1 LDYAAPVGTPVK
13 TIGDGVVIE
22 KGYQQNGGGNYLK
35 VKHNSIY
42 TTTYMHL
49 SRFAKGIKKGSFV
62 KQGDIIAYVGSTGL
76 STGPHL
82 DFRVYK
88 NNQPINPLTME
99 APPSL
104 PVKPELRDSFLV
116 VRANVL
122 WQLDSLQQS
131 TRLYASMPDSL
142 TQDL

>member
-1 LDYAAPVGTPVK
+1 
-13 TIGDGVVIE
+13 
-22 KGYQQNGGGNYLK
+22 
-35 VKHNSIY
+35 
-42 TTTYMHL
+42 MHL
-49 SRFAKGIKKGSFV
+49 SRFAKGIKKGSIV

-99 APPSL
+99 SPPTL

-116 VRANVL
+116 VRDNVL
-122 WQLDSLQQS
+122 RQLDSLQQS
-131 TRLYASMPDSL
+131 TRLYASRPDSL
-142 TQDL
+142 SQDL